1 MASWDECEIE
11 CKLIL
16 SNNVPDGTA
25 KCWTALPQVQRTKQ
39 VEVATMPAGGGNN
52 YLQVI
57 EDLLLHLH
65 GPLLVQGLLLDTAE
79 DIGDDAQR

>member
-1 MASWDECEIE
+1 MYEASATRCCPQIE
-11 CKLIL
+11 RSKH
-16 SNNVPDGTA
+16 
-25 KCWTALPQVQRTKQ
+25 
-39 VEVATMPAGGGNN
+39 VEVATMPAGEGNN

-79 DIGDDAQR
+79 DMGDDAQR